1 MRDRMVLDSSVIAT
15 IFFKDEDSLAAE
27 KAVENHSPITVDTA
41 MAEVAN
47 VAWKKALF
55 FDEPKSAVFRAMQ
68 LSGDFILNV
77 CQVIPAQELLEDAF
91 EIALENRITIYD
103 SLFVAASERT
113 KAPLLTC
120 DKKLYERT
128 KGRYDLL
135 II

>member
-55 FDEPKSAVFRAMQ
+55 FDEPKSAVFRAML
-68 LSGDFILNV
+68 LSRDFILNV

-113 KAPLLTC
+113 KAPLLTA
-120 DKKLYERT
+120 DRKLYER
-128 KGRYDLL
+128 KREIDNV
-135 II
+135 IVV